1 MAAGRS
7 LDTLVRAAR
16 LYYEDGLSQGEVA
29 RRLGLSGATV
39 SRVLAQAREQG
50 IVEVLIHDPRSPVQ
64 RVHEIE
70 QQLIERFGLADARVG
85 VASADTG
92 ALRLVGRL
100 AADLF
105 GERLGAMRT
114 VGLSWGTTLEA
125 FVAEV
130 PHRVVPFIKVLP
142 LTGETPAST
151 RPRPAARWCR
161 LWRGAAASR
170 PGG

>member
-16 LYYEDGLSQGEVA
+16 LYYEDGLSQGEAA

-70 QQLIERFGLADARVG
+70 QQLIERFGLADARRRRLG
-85 VASADTG
+85 RHRSSA
-92 ALRLVGRL
+92 VGRT
-100 AADLF
+100 A
-105 GERLGAMRT
+105 GR
-114 VGLSWGTTLEA
+114 
-125 FVAEV
+125 
-130 PHRVVPFIKVLP
+130 
-142 LTGETPAST
+142 
-151 RPRPAARWCR
+151 RPVR
-161 LWRGAAASR
+161 
-170 PGG
+170 

>member
-85 VASADTG
+85 VAS
-92 ALRLVGRL
+92 GRAPEL
-100 AADLF
+100 CGWSDGWPPTCSVSGWEPCAPWA
-105 GERLGAMRT
+105 
-114 VGLSWGTTLEA
+114 
-125 FVAEV
+125 
-130 PHRVVPFIKVLP
+130 
-142 LTGETPAST
+142 
-151 RPRPAARWCR
+151 
-161 LWRGAAASR
+161 
-170 PGG
+170 